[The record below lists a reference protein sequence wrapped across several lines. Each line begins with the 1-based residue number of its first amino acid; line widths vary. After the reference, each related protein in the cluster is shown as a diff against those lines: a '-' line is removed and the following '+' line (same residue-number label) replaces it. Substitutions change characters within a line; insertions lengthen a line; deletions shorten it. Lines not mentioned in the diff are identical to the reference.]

1 MILFNLA
8 FFTLL
13 FAFAVM
19 SHMCVCVCAECVFV
33 LEFDLEEIIRLM
45 TRCAPKRS
53 DAKHPLII
61 IIFSAHFIR
70 LVCF

>member
-19 SHMCVCVCAECVFV
+19 SHMCVFV

>member
-19 SHMCVCVCAECVFV
+19 SHMCVLSVC
-33 LEFDLEEIIRLM
+33 L
-45 TRCAPKRS
+45 S
-53 DAKHPLII
+53 WNLI
-61 IIFSAHFIR
+61 
-70 LVCF
+70 